1 MKNLI
6 KLFALA
12 IVILGFSATSFGQLS
27 ATATA
32 SAAIVSS
39 LDITKKVDMNFGSI
53 AGTAAGTV
61 TLPVTGARTPSA
73 GLTLP
78 GTTFAPASFEVTG
91 AKGTTY
97 NISIPTAA
105 ISTTTNPA
113 GATAMTIDTW
123 VSSPVTTSGTGTG
136 VIDLTTGK
144 QTITV
149 GATLHVG
156 ANQTPGQYVTNG
168 FDVTVNYN

>member
-39 LDITKKVDMNFGSI
+39 LNITNKVNMNFGSI
-53 AGTAAGTV
+53 AGTDAGTV
-61 TLPVTGARTPSA
+61 TLPVTGVRTPSA

-123 VSSPVTTSGTGTG
+123 VSESC
-136 VIDLTTGK
+136 
-144 QTITV
+144 
-149 GATLHVG
+149 
-156 ANQTPGQYVTNG
+156 
-168 FDVTVNYN
+168 YNKWYGDRCY